1 MEIQIKQKR
10 GTLVMKNKIKM
21 NGVYKLR
28 RILPILGI
36 AGASMFA
43 SCGGGDGKDEPEM
56 PHNTVY
62 LLNQINIYK
71 LDTLQIAR
79 SADSVSVNKII
90 FRVDGTRWDG
100 VTLRGVSNA
109 LECYFRN
116 AKGKGMGEGT
126 FDFVKD
132 NETNRTYEP
141 VVRSYGYDVI
151 FRVWWPSSVSNMP
164 QNQR

>member
-1 MEIQIKQKR
+1 
-10 GTLVMKNKIKM
+10 MKNKIKM

-62 LLNQINIYK
+62 LLHELNIYK

-90 FRVDGTRWDG
+90 FRVEDGRRWDG

-109 LECYFRN
+109 LGHYFRI
-116 AKGKGMGEGT
+116 AKGKGVGEGT
-126 FDFVKD
+126 FDFVTD
-132 NETNRTYEP
+132 DEINRTYEP

-151 FRVWWPSSVSNMP
+151 FRVWWPYSLSNMP